1 MSDYPGRP
9 YPPKQTVKDAECC
22 PPGCVTKQAKEQ
34 AGSNWD
40 NLVDSSDEEV
50 KDHPLTIPKTDCPA

>member
-40 NLVDSSDEEV
+40 NLVDSSKVLE
-50 KDHPLTIPKTDCPA
+50 HPLTIPKTDCPNS

>member
-9 YPPKQTVKDAECC
+9 YPPKLTVKEAECVE
-22 PPGCVTKQAKEQ
+22 GTVRKSAKQQ

>member
-34 AGSNWD
+34 AGTNWD
-40 NLVDSSDEEV
+40 HLVDSSHEV
-50 KDHPLTIPKTDCPA
+50 TPKLEIPETDCPA